1 VIYIF
6 SRMALERATIE
17 SDSLVSEKY
26 IYTIFLHPS
35 IAEHVKFCKN
45 QPGPSGKAKY
55 SLMTDSE
62 LVP

>member
-1 VIYIF
+1 MF

-17 SDSLVSEKY
+17 SDSLVREKL
-26 IYTIFLHPS
+26 IYAIFLHPS
-35 IAEHVKFCKN
+35 ITEHVKFREN

>member
-1 VIYIF
+1 MF

-17 SDSLVSEKY
+17 GDSPVREKY
-26 IYTIFLHPS
+26 VYAIFLHPS
-35 IAEHVKFCKN
+35 ITEHVKFREN